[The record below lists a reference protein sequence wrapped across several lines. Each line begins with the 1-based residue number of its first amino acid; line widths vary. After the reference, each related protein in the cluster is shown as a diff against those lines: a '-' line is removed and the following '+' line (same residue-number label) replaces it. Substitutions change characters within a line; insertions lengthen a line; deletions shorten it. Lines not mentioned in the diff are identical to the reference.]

1 MKNQHKFSQY
11 NIPKEGSQFICL
23 SVISIDYVFRTGI
36 NYYVLVFLEE
46 CKYIVK
52 EKQSP
57 KDIDD
62 IEISSDSDREHFDA
76 ENSSEGN
83 FDEKIPMKK
92 IKRY

>member
-1 MKNQHKFSQY
+1 M
-11 NIPKEGSQFICL
+11 
-23 SVISIDYVFRTGI
+23 
-36 NYYVLVFLEE
+36 FLEE

-62 IEISSDSDREHFDA
+62 IEISSDSDRENFDA

-92 IKRY
+92 ILMKKIKRY